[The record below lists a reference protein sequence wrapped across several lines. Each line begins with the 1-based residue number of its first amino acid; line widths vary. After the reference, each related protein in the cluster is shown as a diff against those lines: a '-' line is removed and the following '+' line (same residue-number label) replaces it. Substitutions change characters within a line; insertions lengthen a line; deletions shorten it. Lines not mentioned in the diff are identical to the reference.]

1 MESLASKLFRKLG
14 VKFILS
20 KIGAGLSGPGAF
32 LASMFMDRFLI
43 WLEKSIVN
51 LVQWI
56 NDNIKNKSERQI
68 DEKNNEKY
76 KESLQDGQSE
86 TDLNNST
93 SDLLNGRGK

>member
-20 KIGAGLSGPGAF
+20 KIGAGLSGPTG
-32 LASMFMDRFLI
+32 LLVSMFIDKFLI
-43 WLEKSIVN
+43 WLEKSIVR

-56 NDNIKNKSERQI
+56 NDTLKNKSERQI
-68 DEKNNEKY
+68 DEQNNEKY

-86 TDLNNST
+86 KDLDNST